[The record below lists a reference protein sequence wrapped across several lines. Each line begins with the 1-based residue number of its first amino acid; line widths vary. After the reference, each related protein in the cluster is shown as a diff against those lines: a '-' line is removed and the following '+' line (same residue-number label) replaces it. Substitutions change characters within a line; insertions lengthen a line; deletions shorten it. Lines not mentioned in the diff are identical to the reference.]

1 MPDPSTFKATDIIGL
16 CVIMGGLCMY
26 RFGERF
32 WENMFGGGDG
42 EDEDKDEGFVK
53 KPLLSPF
60 AEGGGA
66 MEGGGMRGIAGAG
79 RILPRSGGLG
89 KAFNYYTQI
98 AEIRHDQQWI
108 VFHRIFRVWGGEG
121 RGEGGRGGGL

>member
-1 MPDPSTFKATDIIGL
+1 MPEPSTFKATDIIGL

-26 RFGERF
+26 RFGEGF

-66 MEGGGMRGIAGAG
+66 MEGGGDERDSRSRADSAGIG
-79 RILPRSGGLG
+79 RIG
-89 KAFNYYTQI
+89 KSF
-98 AEIRHDQQWI
+98 
-108 VFHRIFRVWGGEG
+108 
-121 RGEGGRGGGL
+121 

>member
-1 MPDPSTFKATDIIGL
+1 MPEPSTFKATDIIGL

-26 RFGERF
+26 RFGEGF

-60 AEGGGA
+60 AEG
-66 MEGGGMRGIAGAG
+66 
-79 RILPRSGGLG
+79 
-89 KAFNYYTQI
+89 
-98 AEIRHDQQWI
+98 
-108 VFHRIFRVWGGEG
+108 EG
-121 RGEGGRGGGL
+121 RGGERRGAIMLLNNFVCAISYTRKFIVGCFCCCLFNKIMCQ

>member
-60 AEGGGA
+60 AEGGGG
-66 MEGGGMRGIAGAG
+66 MEGGG
-79 RILPRSGGLG
+79 
-89 KAFNYYTQI
+89 
-98 AEIRHDQQWI
+98 D
-108 VFHRIFRVWGGEG
+108 
-121 RGEGGRGGGL
+121 